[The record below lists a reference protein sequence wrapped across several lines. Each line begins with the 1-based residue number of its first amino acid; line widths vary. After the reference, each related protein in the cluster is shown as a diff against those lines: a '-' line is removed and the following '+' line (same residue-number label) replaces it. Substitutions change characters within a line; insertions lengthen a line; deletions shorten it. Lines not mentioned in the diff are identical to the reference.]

1 MKLKHGVLIIGIGV
15 MLFLGFRFFLS
26 KSKNSNLNN
35 LSYENLGTKLENREN
50 QQIVKGEVT
59 SWDWEKGRLML
70 WSQNKNWEIIVE
82 PAQMMVFTASP
93 TNNTEMLPIFKKE
106 GWLWETAFCLKDQ
119 VVATYQEEKL
129 LLVDNGGPRRCGFK
143 GE

>member
-1 MKLKHGVLIIGIGV
+1 MVVGA
-15 MLFLGFRFFLS
+15 MLFIGLRIFLS

-82 PAQMMVFTASP
+82 PAQMMVFTANP

-106 GWLWETAFCLKDQ
+106 GWLWETAFCPKDQ

-129 LLVDNGGPRRCGFK
+129 ILVDNGGPRRCGFK